1 MINNLSMS
9 TGVGLLRGT
18 ATFNSQPEMQSAIDR
33 KMDTIRNDAKPTR
46 ELTARERAIKEFLSD
61 GYEESMRELLK
72 QPTNEYNKKYKQLA
86 VDYFANKADAP
97 PLTTRTSKAASLN
110 LLIDTGPIAFRDRG
124 EAMQDSYSIVD
135 QLFKDV
141 KTLNTN
147 RQGIIYQQNA
157 LEGKEVPDSFR
168 HIRGYGP
175 DGRLIIDYTRPIGD
189 EMTEENIAYAHK
201 AIANMN
207 EIIGKTLT
215 SIDQIGKAL
224 GDTFEIAG
232 TLTKTNKDGTLGL
245 GQFEIRHQDYGLLM
259 ASDGQGNV
267 TMYDQ
272 NGTGKDPLSY
282 VQGDAKLRDYYMS
295 TTVDLRF

>member
-1 MINNLSMS
+1 MINSFS
-9 TGVGLLRGT
+9 TQTGSGLLAGF
-18 ATFNSQPEMQSAIDR
+18 ATFKSHAEAQSRIETAIQNHDNAKNNIRVEGAAESATKGQLSSQGSYVE
-33 KMDTIRNDAKPTR
+33 N
-46 ELTARERAIKEFLSD
+46 LTARERVELEK
-61 GYEESMRELLK
+61 MREHFRK
-72 QPTNEYNKKYKQLA
+72 HTGSDKF
-86 VDYFANKADAP
+86 YFSYRSSSITGTDV
-97 PLTTRTSKAASLN
+97 
-110 LLIDTGPIAFRDRG
+110 GPIAFRDRG
-124 EAMQDSYSIVD
+124 EAMQDSYSLVD